1 MKYLSVL
8 LLAGALAACST
19 NPSTSLMPGQAA
31 TSIMPGQ
38 ATAEQSLDLR
48 PASAGTFLGCPYPS
62 GDVWQTDISS
72 SGLAPN
78 SAANIK
84 ATIDGHGGGGFTAG
98 VIVSGQK
105 NTTNE
110 YINMA
115 NSSTPLVV
123 VHPKRSY
130 HTPKSP
136 EPWVFTPPFYIE
148 PTLNAHALVLQQ
160 DACQYYE
167 TYSTTAKRA
176 THQLSAYS
184 GTFVDLTQPFSRPA
198 TGGCSTSSCIPIG
211 LLAVRPEELA
221 AGVISHALGWDA
233 VSGSVSKSACVSP
246 AAVTGCTNLR
256 GYLGPHGE
264 GSKAM
269 PAGARIRLKASFD
282 ISHFHPEAQIVA
294 TALKQ
299 YGAYLFDTGTVNLIP
314 FVNDSNGAPAWNS
327 DDQSDLGSIS
337 IGDFDV
343 VTAP

>member
-1 MKYLSVL
+1 MKYLGVL
-8 LLAGALAACST
+8 LLACALGACSS
-19 NPSTSLMPGQAA
+19 NPS
-31 TSIMPGQ
+31 TSIMPGRPTTSIMSDRARAQ
-38 ATAEQSLDLR
+38 HTLDLR
-48 PASAGTFLGCPYPS
+48 HAAAGTFLGCPYPS

-84 ATIDGHGGGGFTAG
+84 ATIDGHGNGRFSAG

-105 NTTNE
+105 NVTNE

-115 NSSTPLVV
+115 NGSTPLVV
-123 VHPKRSY
+123 VRPKRSY

-148 PTLNAHALVLQQ
+148 PTSNAHALVLQK

-167 TYSTTAKRA
+167 TYSTTATRVG
-176 THQLSAYS
+176 HQLSAYS
-184 GTFVDLTQPFSRPA
+184 GTFVDLTQPFARPT

-221 AGVISHALGWDA
+221 AGAISHALGWDA
-233 VSGSVSKSACVSP
+233 ISGSVSQYACVSP
-246 AAVTGCTNLR
+246 AAVTGCTDGR
-256 GYLGPHGE
+256 KYKGPRSE
-264 GSKAM
+264 ASKAM
-269 PAGARIRLKASFD
+269 PSGARIRLKASFD
-282 ISHFHPEAQIVA
+282 TSHFHPEAQIVA
-294 TALKQ
+294 TALRH
-299 YGAYLFDTGTVNLIP
+299 YGAYLFDTGTENLIP
-314 FVNDSNGAPAWNS
+314 FVNDVNGAPAWNS

-343 VTAP
+343 VNAP